1 MKSLVLALLLALLG
15 LAPAQAQST
24 FTMPPPAGVI
34 VGGVQV
40 VTSCGAASL
49 SNGNLAFLAMDL
61 TGKLCTSIAG
71 SASSP
76 YQYQSAGAGQ
86 YALAVTSVQTLTVPA
101 TALIAEICVETAS
114 SRYTTTGT
122 TPTSTVGI
130 PVAAGGCF
138 QLAGRASLTAFQII
152 GSGATVDVEYFK

>member
-1 MKSLVLALLLALLG
+1 MRKIGLALLLFVLG
-15 LAPAQAQST
+15 LAPAQAQN

-34 VGGVQV
+34 VQGCVYSV
-40 VTSCGAASL
+40 SPPTLSAGAAFVQCGP
-49 SNGNLAFLAMDL
+49 NGAVVF
-61 TGKLCTSIAG
+61 G
-71 SASSP
+71 P

-122 TPTSTVGI
+122 TPTSTIGI